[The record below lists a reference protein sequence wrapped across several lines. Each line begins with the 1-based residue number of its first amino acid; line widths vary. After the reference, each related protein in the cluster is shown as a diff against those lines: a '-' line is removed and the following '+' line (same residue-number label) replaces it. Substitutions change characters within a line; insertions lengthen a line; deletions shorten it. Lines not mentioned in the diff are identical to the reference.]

1 MLLKH
6 YINLG
11 AIVLFAFG
19 TMYLSLINRLKNP
32 SFLGILKKPAVK
44 KEDSLIPFLWY
55 EKIKTWKK
63 G

>member
-32 SFLGILKKPAVK
+32 SFLGVLKKPAVK
-44 KEDSLIPFLWY
+44 KEDSLIPFL
-55 EKIKTWKK
+55 
-63 G
+63 